1 MVLKCLGIGLASF
14 VSLVLVFPVSIHA
27 QSQAAPGGDKVC
39 VDRQSL
45 VSLKEEAAGHL
56 QKARESFVKKDVKKA
71 GDEIRK
77 AAAFVRLESEA
88 ASADV
93 KEGLLDAGQ
102 ELKKLADNVESGA
115 VKSVK
120 ELDDAFARARSA
132 IGKLK

>member
-14 VSLVLVFPVSIHA
+14 VSSVFPVSIHA
-27 QSQAAPGGDKVC
+27 QSGMLLLAALYKVC

-77 AAAFVRLESEA
+77 AAAFVRLDRKPRLQTS
-88 ASADV
+88 
-93 KEGLLDAGQ
+93 
-102 ELKKLADNVESGA
+102 KKGSWTRDRN
-115 VKSVK
+115 
-120 ELDDAFARARSA
+120 
-132 IGKLK
+132 